1 MGYRVADIFMK
12 VLLVTLLENYSVA
25 LETDVTGDDDS
36 VPVQKVGPFCFPCV
50 DLKVQVAQKNVA
62 S

>member
-1 MGYRVADIFMK
+1 MGYRVADTFMK

-36 VPVQKVGPFCFPCV
+36 VPVQNVGPFCFPCV
-50 DLKVQVAQKNVA
+50 DFKVQVAQKNVT